1 MKRSFFITSLNYFKR
16 FVKNF
21 FLKAIAKKG
30 SAAYWSNHMVAN
42 ENWSDSEQSIEYFH
56 WRNEQYPGYIDLMP
70 TSHADG
76 LIVADYGCGPGNDL
90 VGFHE
95 FSKPAKLIGI
105 DVSESALESA
115 KSGLDLHDS
124 SVEFVKVHEDS
135 NIIPIDSEYVDLVH
149 SSGVLHHVKNIN
161 LALSEIHRILK
172 IGGKLQVMVYNYNSI
187 WLHLYT
193 AYVLQIE
200 RQVYSDLDVL
210 EAFRKNT
217 DGPDC
222 PISHCYIPSE
232 FLELVEEIGF
242 EGVYKG
248 ASISLTEIALLP
260 KRIDALKSLNLPR
273 KHREF
278 LSEITFDASGW
289 PVYRDSVAGIN
300 ACFEFV
306 KT

>member
-105 DVSESALESA
+105 DVSE
-115 KSGLDLHDS
+115 K
-124 SVEFVKVHEDS
+124 
-135 NIIPIDSEYVDLVH
+135 ISE
-149 SSGVLHHVKNIN
+149 N
-161 LALSEIHRILK
+161 
-172 IGGKLQVMVYNYNSI
+172 Q
-187 WLHLYT
+187 
-193 AYVLQIE
+193 
-200 RQVYSDLDVL
+200 
-210 EAFRKNT
+210 
-217 DGPDC
+217 
-222 PISHCYIPSE
+222 
-232 FLELVEEIGF
+232 
-242 EGVYKG
+242 
-248 ASISLTEIALLP
+248 TEIKSDIAEN
-260 KRIDALKSLNLPR
+260 KSKKDIETKTNLKS
-273 KHREF
+273 KEEF
-278 LSEITFDASGW
+278 KKE
-289 PVYRDSVAGIN
+289 
-300 ACFEFV
+300 
-306 KT
+306 KK